1 MSYYF
6 AYQISKIKQIN
17 DIKIGKFKSQ
27 KEGNI
32 FGEKYGITVLSIKI
46 QVLML
51 LDPEINYINNDKCKE
66 YLLQYYLKY

>member
-6 AYQISKIKQIN
+6 AYQISKIKQII
-17 DIKIGKFKSQ
+17 DIQIGKLKSQ

-32 FGEKYGITVLSIKI
+32 FGEKYGIMVLSTKI

-51 LDPEINYINNDKCKE
+51 LDLEINYIDNDKCRG

>member
-6 AYQISKIKQIN
+6 AYQISKIKQII
-17 DIKIGKFKSQ
+17 DIQIGKLKSQ

-32 FGEKYGITVLSIKI
+32 FGEKYGIMVLSTKI

-51 LDPEINYINNDKCKE
+51 LDLEINYIDNDKCRG
-66 YLLQYYLKY
+66 YLLQYPSYK